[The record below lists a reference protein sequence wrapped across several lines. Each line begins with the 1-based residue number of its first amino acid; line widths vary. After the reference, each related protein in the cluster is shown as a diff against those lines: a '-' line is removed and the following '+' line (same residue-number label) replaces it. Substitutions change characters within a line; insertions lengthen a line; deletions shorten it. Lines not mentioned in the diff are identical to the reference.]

1 MSSEASHVGS
11 TPGQP
16 EGQPS
21 RREAGGEVR
30 YPTVVW
36 TLVAVGTLGAFHLAR
51 LGGTCTVCALLH
63 LSALLFLRKL
73 PSSRWAFYV
82 TLLVGVGMYAP
93 PLAFFYGLFGPPAV
107 LLWLLLAIWPA
118 TFVVLVRWIEKSKGR
133 TLALIVAPFLWT
145 CLEYIRCEVWWL
157 RFSWLSVGSLLEHL
171 GPFAWQTFGVYG
183 LGTLAMGGA
192 ALAQGIAQRNSSW
205 WTFQIIPIWLA
216 LLLGM
221 RQIPMNHP
229 ISSRPPLRFAA
240 VQLEFP
246 GFPELLQAL
255 NRVAVEKPEAE
266 LVLLPEY
273 ALDGPVPDSLRE
285 WCRRHQK
292 WLVIG
297 GKELIDSTNYYNTAF
312 VLGTNGATVFQ
323 QAKSRPIQLFKDGQP
338 AISQQVWDSPWG
350 KLGIAICYDASYR
363 QVMDELLRQGA
374 AAFLVLSMD
383 VEDWGAREHRLNAQQ
398 ARLRCL
404 ESGVPM
410 VRVGSSGISQ
420 WISATGKELATAE
433 FPGPGAVLSG
443 ALEIPDS
450 PGTRP
455 WDSWFAPLCA
465 IAGVGLGAVQVFRSL
480 LRSIKSFIFR
490 SNLMAK
496 PLF

>member
-1 MSSEASHVGS
+1 
-11 TPGQP
+11 
-16 EGQPS
+16 
-21 RREAGGEVR
+21 
-30 YPTVVW
+30 
-36 TLVAVGTLGAFHLAR
+36 
-51 LGGTCTVCALLH
+51 
-63 LSALLFLRKL
+63 
-73 PSSRWAFYV
+73 
-82 TLLVGVGMYAP
+82 MYAP
-93 PLAFFYGLFGPPAV
+93 PLAFFYGLFGAPAV

-118 TFVVLVRWIEKSKGR
+118 TFVVLVRWIEQSQGR
-133 TLALIVAPFLWT
+133 TLALVMAPFLWT

-157 RFSWLSVGSLLEHL
+157 RFSWLSVGSLLEHS
-171 GPFAWQTFGVYG
+171 GPFAWQKFGVYG
-183 LGTLAMGGA
+183 LGTLVMGA
-192 ALAQGIAQRNSSW
+192 ASLAHGIAKRDSSW
-205 WTFQIIPIWLA
+205 RESLFLPIGLA
-216 LLLGM
+216 IVVGAHHL
-221 RQIPMNHP
+221 PVNHP
-229 ISSRPPLRFAA
+229 ASSRPPLRFAA

-246 GFPELLQAL
+246 GFPELLEAL
-255 NRVAVEKPEAE
+255 NRVAKEKPDAE

-292 WLVIG
+292 WLVVG
-297 GKELIDSTNYYNTAF
+297 GKEPMDSTHYFNTAY

-338 AISQQVWDSPWG
+338 AISQQVWESPWG

-363 QVMDELLRQGA
+363 EVMDELVRQGA

-383 VEDWGAREHRLNAQQ
+383 VEDWGATEHRLNAQQ

-404 ESGVPM
+404 ESGAPM

-420 WISATGKELATAE
+420 WISSTGKELATAE
-433 FPGPGAVLSG
+433 FPGPGAILSG

-455 WDSWFAPLCA
+455 WDSWFAPVCA
-465 IAGVGLGAVQVFRSL
+465 DAGKAGIVCGAFQVFLSL
-480 LRSIKSFIFR
+480 VRRIEKFIFR
-490 SNLMAK
+490 NHIRAK